1 MPQPRLD
8 SGSRVWPGAALVAVD
23 GCIYPLRSAAIIA
36 RAEGGLALTTLA
48 QEFHNP
54 HLEPLE
60 VRYTLPLPADGAV
73 VGYAIRIGER
83 VIRGEVERR
92 QAAEKAFVEALAE
105 GREAGLLEQDRDDT
119 FTQRLGSIPPGQD
132 VRVEIDVLH
141 LLDFVPSQGEDR
153 PLWEYRFPTVV
164 GVRYQ
169 GAPGRVEDAERLD
182 VHRAGEGEIPTR
194 INLDLTL
201 ADGPPAALAVVSTTH
216 DIACSEKE
224 GLSRVSLRAGARLD
238 RDLVVAW
245 NACAERSGV
254 RLVEGP
260 GLAGDDGRYGLMTLT
275 PPAITT
281 SALPRDLTV
290 LLDASGSMDGDPL
303 EVAKQ
308 VVTDLIASL
317 EPDDRFEV
325 IAFSNDSRSLTG
337 GLKKATCEHRAQALR
352 SLASL
357 PAGGA
362 TEMAHAVIEAIQPL
376 RDDSQ
381 RQVVLVTD
389 GHIGFEAQVT
399 GEILRRLPGNARVH
413 TVGVGSAPNR
423 SLTRSVARAG
433 RGVEVFAGDGASAAS
448 AARRLCRAT
457 VRPVLTELTVRGNGL
472 RRYAPQRP
480 RDVLAGQPIVLAL
493 ELEPNGGT
501 VEVAGREA
509 GSAEAWIWRL
519 VVPARAGVPAGGMP
533 VSPDAAALTATSLPI
548 GALYGGE
555 IISDLEL
562 DKALGET
569 GADVDR
575 RIEENALRHRIASRM
590 TSLVAIA
597 EEPSV
602 DPKLP
607 RRRERLAVEVPA
619 GVSPAASLL
628 LMGPRAGLLGSGA
641 MGLVYKLA
649 SAGRPP
655 YVASEMIGAIRSAM
669 PTRPGSRAGM
679 SSEPDPRQ
687 VPIASGRLLRAAP
700 DTVTV
705 EFETPFDGFVLPDG
719 EINLWLDGKRWLVAR
734 VLPEDTSPRGPHRAG
749 LVVRLALSIDQHPEW
764 LGAGSFDL
772 RWLSRPEGGAS
783 NRTPRQIILSVAVV
797 PQAAGPR

>member
-1 MPQPRLD
+1 MPQPHLE
-8 SGSRVWPGAALVAVD
+8 SGSQVGPGAALVAVD
-23 GCIYPLRSAAIIA
+23 GHIYPLRSATIIA
-36 RAEGGLALTTLA
+36 RAEGGLALTKLA

-60 VRYTLPLPADGAV
+60 VHYTLPLPADGAV
-73 VGYAIRIGER
+73 VGYRIHIGER
-83 VIRGEVERR
+83 VIRGEIERR

-105 GREAGLLEQDRDDT
+105 GRQAGLLEQDRDDT

-182 VHRAGEGEIPTR
+182 VNRAGEGEIPTR
-194 INLDLTL
+194 VDLELTL
-201 ADGPPAALAVVSTTH
+201 ADGPPAALAIISPTH
-216 DIACSEKE
+216 DVACSDQD
-224 GLSRVSLRAGARLD
+224 GLSRVSLRAGAKLD
-238 RDLVVAW
+238 RDLVVRW

-275 PPAITT
+275 PPAVTT
-281 SALPRDLTV
+281 SALRRDLTV
-290 LLDASGSMDGDPL
+290 LLDASGSMEGNPL

-308 VVTDLIASL
+308 VVADLIGSL
-317 EPDDRFEV
+317 EPGDRFEV
-325 IAFSNDSRSLTG
+325 IAFSSDSRNLTG
-337 GLKKATCEHRAQALR
+337 GLKEATREHRAHALR

-357 PAGGA
+357 PAGGG
-362 TEMAHAVIEAIQPL
+362 TEMAHAVVEAIKPL
-376 RDDSQ
+376 RVDSQ

-389 GHIGFEAQVT
+389 GYIGFEAQVT

-433 RGVEVFAGDGASAAS
+433 RGVEGFAGDGASAAA

-457 VRPVLTELTVRGNGL
+457 VRPVLTDLTVHGNGL
-472 RRYAPQRP
+472 RHHAPQRP

-493 ELEPNGGT
+493 ELEPGGGT
-501 VEVAGREA
+501 VEVAGRDA

-519 VVPARAGVPAGGMP
+519 VIPARAGVPAGGAP
-533 VSPDAAALTATSLPI
+533 VSPDATALTATSLPL
-548 GALYGGE
+548 GALYGRE
-555 IISDLEL
+555 IVADLEL
-562 DKALGET
+562 DRVAGET
-569 GADVDR
+569 GADADR
-575 RIEENALRHRIASRM
+575 RIEENALRHRIVSRM

-619 GVSPAASLL
+619 GVSPAASGLFMGAALTTTPLL
-628 LMGPRAGLLGSGA
+628 ARTLGH
-641 MGLVYKLA
+641 
-649 SAGRPP
+649 RPP
-655 YVASEMIGAIRSAM
+655 EGLPFLIERGRLDQIEMGALK
-669 PTRPGSRAGM
+669 PTTPLQAT
-679 SSEPDPRQ
+679 PPQ
-687 VPIASGRLLRAAP
+687 VPIALGRVLHTTPNAL
-700 DTVTV
+700 TV
-705 EFETPFDGFVLPDG
+705 EFQTPFEGFVLPDH
-719 EINLWLDGKRWLVAR
+719 EVNLWLGGETWLVAR
-734 VLPEDTSPRGPHRAG
+734 VLPEQSSPRGPHRAG
-749 LVVRLALSIDQHPEW
+749 LIVRLALSIDRHPEW
-764 LGAGSFDL
+764 LRAGSVDL

-783 NRTPRQIILSVAVV
+783 DRALRQIILSVAMSR
-797 PQAAGPR
+797 QAAGPS